1 MTVPDHARAARSRR
15 LLIASSL
22 LVAGLMVA
30 GAISFVRYAARHK
43 PNPSVVAVAPFD
55 IFVPGLE
62 SWRVRLAESLTT
74 RLDSMPPLSAISQA
88 VVRERWRGQNQP
100 TLAAIDLARRTSAGV
115 AVYGRL
121 DPVANRNDSIR
132 VQLIAI
138 DAGTGRVLISIDR
151 HWATAELDD
160 LARTLAEQV
169 HRDYRYPSD

>member
-1 MTVPDHARAARSRR
+1 MSSRR
-15 LLIASSL
+15 LLIALSF
-22 LVAGLMVA
+22 LVGALMLA

-62 SWRVRLAESLTT
+62 AWRVRLAERLTS

-100 TLAAIDLARRTSAGV
+100 TLAAIDLARQTSAGL

-121 DPVANRNDSIR
+121 DQVADRNDSIR

-151 HWATAELDD
+151 RWATAELDD
-160 LARTLAEQV
+160 LARALAQQV
-169 HRDYRYPSD
+169 HRGLSASN